1 MKRRKCPSF
10 QLTIIHQAHVHK
22 HTCMYV
28 PPVSSSNN
36 GSFNTRMC
44 ESDHLC
50 SEVQR
55 KLRFSLCLISHI
67 QHSLR
72 ETYCVCALKK
82 GAKIVIHTCVA
93 LSQTE
98 ILLLRKGLQCLYDFN
113 SCSLCYTRDMH
124 VKGGTTSL
132 MNSTMIFTCTI
143 CTRST
148 MYNVCVNLVDGQPC

>member
-1 MKRRKCPSF
+1 MSSLPINYYTSSTREY
-10 QLTIIHQAHVHK
+10 
-22 HTCMYV
+22 TCMYV

-72 ETYCVCALKK
+72 EK
-82 GAKIVIHTCVA
+82 GAKIDYRHTYDIA

-98 ILLLRKGLQCLYDFN
+98 IHVLRKGLQCLYDFN

-148 MYNVCVNLVDGQPC
+148 MYNVLT